1 MSILDTF
8 RLDGHTAFVN
18 GGGRGIGA
26 ACALALAQA
35 GADVAIRAKTPL
47 EIDATADLLRTY
59 GHRVIAIEALD
70 EPDDELRALDRVAAE
85 FGQLTTL
92 VNVVGGARSG
102 PFLDTTDA
110 QLRDAFELNVALP
123 VRLIRAAAPHL
134 LATGSGAVVNIS
146 TAMAHQ
152 VARGFVTYGTV
163 KAALQHATRLIAAD
177 LSPRV
182 RVNAVAPGAIMTDG
196 LRNFLRVN
204 EIGDEALDAIP
215 MRRLGEPSDIAA
227 AVLYLCSPASSYVT
241 GTVIEVDGGIQQPAF
256 PFSIP
261 DL

>member
-1 MSILDTF
+1 MSILDSF
-8 RLDGHTAFVN
+8 RLDGHAAFVN

-26 ACALALAQA
+26 ACALALAEA
-35 GADVAIRAKTPL
+35 GADVAIRAKTPAEL
-47 EIDATADLLRTY
+47 EATAEALRAS

-70 EPDDELRALDRVAAE
+70 EPDDERRALDRVAAE
-85 FGQLTTL
+85 FGRLTTL

-110 QLRDAFELNVALP
+110 QLREAFDLNVALP
-123 VRLIRAAAPHL
+123 VRLVRAAVPHM
-134 LATGSGAVVNIS
+134 LANGSGAVVNIS

-152 VARGFVTYGTV
+152 VARGFVTYGSV
-163 KAALQHATRLIAAD
+163 KAALQHATRLMAAD
-177 LSPRV
+177 LSPKI
-182 RVNAVAPGAIMTDG
+182 RVNAVAPGAILTDG
-196 LRNFLRVN
+196 LRNYLRIN
-204 EIGDEALDAIP
+204 GIGDEALDLIP
-215 MRRLGEPSDIAA
+215 MRRLGEPTDIAA

-241 GTVIEVDGGIQQPAF
+241 GEVIEVNGGIQQPAF